1 LISLRKYGKL
11 LGFSTLSL
19 MACFFVESSDKIN
32 SGLKMILESES
43 PRALGVYILLILG
56 KFFLLLFGVL
66 GLLLFVY
73 ELLKRKK
80 T

>member
-1 LISLRKYGKL
+1 
-11 LGFSTLSL
+11 
-19 MACFFVESSDKIN
+19 MAYFFVESSDKIN
-32 SGLKMILESES
+32 SGLKMILASES
-43 PRALGVYILLILG
+43 SRVLGVYILLIFG

-80 T
+80 I